1 MLANARKITYIC
13 IAMENTTLPLQ
24 VVPAPASVQSG
35 AEIEVRLKYACDGF
49 YRIIKKSGMSDED
62 FDLVLSSFREVY
74 ETFSGEYLVELS
86 ERNIQDGVM
95 ILGQHDVEYYS
106 LKEVFDIEMPDVHV
120 YVKRSKHF
128 NEILPVRDFR
138 PGLDFVTNL
147 FAYIPS
153 DAYVKLYSDETA
165 DTKIYE
171 TDDLFYIG
179 IIFGNRRKFGDDPLK
194 FLSYVKEGLEEV
206 NCWANGLVY
215 DVWTYGDSFVA
226 SSEYL
231 NNIKS
236 KYMVIYIDTSY

>member
-1 MLANARKITYIC
+1 MANK
-13 IAMENTTLPLQ
+13 TLPLQ

-35 AEIEVRLKYACDGF
+35 VEIEVRLKYACDGF

-62 FDLVLSSFREVY
+62 FDLVLSSFRKVY
-74 ETFSGEYLVELS
+74 RTFSGEYLVELS

-95 ILGQHDVEYYS
+95 ILKKDVDAYYF
-106 LKEVFDIEMPDVHV
+106 LEDIFPSQMPDVHV
-120 YVKRSKHF
+120 YVKRSRHF

-171 TDDLFYIG
+171 TDDLCYIG

-194 FLSYVKEGLEEV
+194 FLSYVKEGLGKV
-206 NCWANGLVY
+206 NCWVNGWVY